1 MIWMVFTPSFSAG
14 ATAERT
20 TQTERSALSAT
31 QDTLFPSYL
40 VFRDALNSQLLA
52 AQNRVCIL
60 SDVFEDREIGLMV
73 YGASRRALTTAIR
86 MNPRSGL
93 LTGRLARLADEL
105 RNLGIPIAES
115 PLKSLKIGTPTL
127 LAVDRRAWSIDAP
140 LSETHR
146 GPVAVEPAAW
156 TAGEVCQW
164 AQDPQSAK
172 AATVR

>member
-1 MIWMVFTPSFSAG
+1 MISMAFTPSFSAG
-14 ATAERT
+14 ATSERT
-20 TQTERSALSAT
+20 TQPERAALSAS

-40 VFRDALNSQLLA
+40 VFRDALN
-52 AQNRVCIL
+52 AQILSGQSRVCIL

-73 YGASRRALTTAIR
+73 YGASRRALTTAVRI
-86 MNPRSGL
+86 NPRSGL

-105 RNLGIPIAES
+105 RNLGVSISEL
-115 PLKSLKIGTPTL
+115 PLKPLKIATPTL
-127 LAVDRRAWSIDAP
+127 VAVDRRAWSIDAP

-146 GPVAVEPAAW
+146 GAVAVEPAAW